1 MILNTEI
8 IKNLK
13 ELDNNVI
20 YKNKLYSY
28 DKDTN
33 IVIETTLDE
42 DFGEI
47 KFGIDLNTLKLLKS
61 IKEPDISF
69 DSTSNQLVVKFGN
82 KQKYKTKTLDTE
94 IPSLLSDDEVYE
106 TITVNRKVI
115 EIACKFTS
123 QVISKPVL
131 TGVAIDNFGDVY
143 ATNSFKAYHYV
154 NPDNNENLLNRKS
167 AIIIPVNFFATLDS
181 KQEIIELNYTDKY
194 IFTIQGASKITS
206 RLISGTYPTH
216 AFKNIETINANS
228 TIIRTNYQEMINNIN
243 LAKNVGYG
251 AKNGYIRV
259 IFNNGN
265 LKAEGFNE
273 FECVFEDETDD
284 DYNFAM
290 NLDTAKE
297 LFVYSSN
304 GTESEFIYQASLQ
317 PLIIKKENERFVF
330 TPVR

>member
-61 IKEPDISF
+61 IKDPDVSF
-69 DSTSNQLVVKFGN
+69 DSISNQLIVKFGKN
-82 KQKYKTKTLDTE
+82 QKYKTKTLDTA
-94 IPSLLSDDEVYE
+94 IPSLLSDNEVYE
-106 TITVNRKVI
+106 TVIVNRKVI

-131 TGVAIDNFGDVY
+131 TGIAIDNFGDIY

-154 NPDNNENLLNRKS
+154 NPNNNENPQNRKP
-167 AIIIPVNFFATLDS
+167 AIIVPVNFFATLDS
-181 KQEIIELNYTDKY
+181 KQEIIELNYTDKF

-206 RLISGTYPTH
+206 RLLSGLYPTQV
-216 AFKNIETINANS
+216 FGNIEKINQNP
-228 TIIRTNYQEMINNIN
+228 TIIRTNCQEMINNIN

-259 IFNNGN
+259 VFDKGN

-273 FECVFEDETDD
+273 FECNFEDGTDD

-297 LFVYSSN
+297 LFFYSN
-304 GTESEFIYQASLQ
+304 DGTDSEFIYQASLQ
-317 PLIIKKENERFVF
+317 PLIIKKENETFVF